1 MPPAA
6 PAQNRA
12 AGPLEPLGTTTSTCG
27 RCRWSSFP
35 SSCLFPVPDT
45 CELLGAA
52 PQSLLRCAT
61 LSLGSIPRLPVPFDR
76 KWSPKRDGT
85 QGTFF
90 KLNHLASTSPERPA
104 AVKRFSINDLAVPL
118 HNGLFAARSPVRVC
132 GKPDPPYRHFNE
144 PTASFSAQKASRI
157 QTVHAIYSPFI
168 RPSREFVR

>member
-6 PAQNRA
+6 PPQNRA
-12 AGPLEPLGTTTSTCG
+12 AGPVEPLGTTTSTSV
-27 RCRWSSFP
+27 RCRWPSFP

-45 CELLGAA
+45 YELLGAA

-61 LSLGSIPRLPVPFDR
+61 LSLGSTPRLPVPFDR

-104 AVKRFSINDLAVPL
+104 AVKRLSLNDLTVPL
-118 HNGLFAARSPVRVC
+118 QHGLFVA
-132 GKPDPPYRHFNE
+132 PP
-144 PTASFSAQKASRI
+144 PLPA
-157 QTVHAIYSPFI
+157 
-168 RPSREFVR
+168 

>member
-6 PAQNRA
+6 PAQNKA
-12 AGPLEPLGTTTSTCG
+12 AAPPEPLGTTTSPSV

-45 CELLGAA
+45 YELLGAP

-61 LSLGSIPRLPVPFDR
+61 LSLGSTPRLPVPFDR

-104 AVKRFSINDLAVPL
+104 AVKRFSINDLALPL
-118 HNGLFAARSPVRVC
+118 HNGLFAPRSPVPLS
-132 GKPDPPYRHFNE
+132 GQPD
-144 PTASFSAQKASRI
+144 
-157 QTVHAIYSPFI
+157 
-168 RPSREFVR
+168 

>member
-1 MPPAA
+1 MLTAV
-6 PAQNRA
+6 PAQNKA
-12 AGPLEPLGTTTSTCG
+12 AGPPEPPGTTTSTSV

-45 CELLGAA
+45 YELPGAT

-61 LSLGSIPRLPVPFDR
+61 LSLGSTPRLPVPFDR

-85 QGTFF
+85 QGTF
-90 KLNHLASTSPERPA
+90 LNVKHLASTSPEKPIPP
-104 AVKRFSINDLAVPL
+104 KHFSINSLPVPL

-144 PTASFSAQKASRI
+144 PTASFSAQKALRI